1 MSFKNT
7 SPPCGQIST
16 NHNPIIQQNIRES
29 KEEQHQARLLDGLLE
44 NVLGY
49 TLNTQP
55 NFILTTA
62 LKKKTPK
69 AWRKRTN
76 RFFDYK

>member
-7 SPPCGQIST
+7 SPPCGQMST

-62 LKKKTPK
+62 LKKKDTKGLEK
-69 AWRKRTN
+69 AHQQI
-76 RFFDYK
+76 F